1 MSTGSGI
8 TIKELQNAANGN
20 FNASIDAR
28 NASRLSP
35 KAMTNT
41 NAQRQAMA
49 LATGNPELAGERNA
63 VSQYNPQALNTTPML
78 SQAQANLG
86 IGQTYSPNMGLSSE
100 GKYSGFY
107 TASDRHNAV
116 LGQAMQSRDR
126 LSSQLRDLATSRY
139 ELADSTYFP
148 AAKQNA
154 DQYTAAPRSRMM
166 PGTGQQ
172 AEGIPNAL
180 AERGALDVYSQRDT
194 ALKNWYAQNIAPAN
208 EASASANA
216 NDLTPLSTYA
226 TAIASRNYN
235 INPYAAAGEFN
246 NADSE
251 MYRGTRDQASVRD
264 YGMVYDELQDLN
276 SESKQ
281 GAADSIAADGN
292 AAQLAL
298 DQAKTTKSAYSS
310 NLEALTGMNISAL
323 KQQTGANEENLYNA
337 LFSEKE
343 IKVSLNEDP
352 TKIIDNIPSLF
363 NEIKKNIMTKGKY
376 DVAVGYIN
384 AIEADNPELASI
396 LRSYVASYSKTAS
409 KAFDNLYD
417 PYQFQ
422 S

>member
-8 TIKELQNAANGN
+8 TIKELANAANGN
-20 FNASIDAR
+20 FNTAIEAR
-28 NASRLSP
+28 LSSTISP

-116 LGQAMQSRDR
+116 LGQAMQSKDR
-126 LSSQLRDLATSRY
+126 LSSQLRDLATARY
-139 ELADSTYFP
+139 AQIDSTYFP
-148 AAKQNA
+148 ASKQNT
-154 DQYTAAPRSRMM
+154 DQYAAAPKSRMM

-172 AEGIPNAL
+172 AKEMPNAEAL
-180 AERGALDVYSQRDT
+180 AAYGSYSQRDT

-208 EASASANA
+208 EANESANA

-251 MYRGTRDQASVRD
+251 MYRGTRDQASMRD

-281 GAADSIAADGN
+281 GASDSIAADGN
-292 AAQLAL
+292 AAELAL
-298 DQAKTTKSAYSS
+298 NQAKTTKSAYSS
-310 NLEALTGMNISAL
+310 DLEALTGMNISAL
-323 KQQTGANEENLYNA
+323 KQQTGSNEENLHNM

-343 IKVSLNEDP
+343 IRVTLDEDS
-352 TKIIDNIPSLF
+352 TKIIDNIPTLF
-363 NEIKKNIMTKGKY
+363 NEIKKNIMTEGKY
-376 DVAVGYIN
+376 DVAIGYIK

-417 PYQFQ
+417 PSQFQ
-422 S
+422 Q